1 LNASFVMAWIESD
14 LLYSG
19 TSDAYRERGRPSH
32 YRSMAAKIGLDAV
45 LPLAEQRD
53 TLAAAAAAHGCRWL
67 PGTQL
72 LTVDE
77 PGDY

>member
-1 LNASFVMAWIESD
+1 
-14 LLYSG
+14 
-19 TSDAYRERGRPSH
+19 
-32 YRSMAAKIGLDAV
+32 MAAKIGLDAALSLV
-45 LPLAEQRD
+45 EQRD